1 MVIVA
6 LDHVP
11 HCYSHEDGAVIYGL
25 VASALKSEQR
35 VTLSLAGVT
44 DVPSSFV
51 NAALVPLLDR
61 YEFDEIK
68 QRLVIADATKTIADV
83 VRRCFG
89 ATKRPPR
96 MAA

>member
-11 HCYSHEDGAVIYGL
+11 HCYTHEDGAVIYGL
-25 VASALKSEQR
+25 VASALTREPR

-68 QRLVIADATKTIADV
+68 QRLVITDATRIIADV

-89 ATKRPPR
+89 AATRQPR
-96 MAA
+96 VVA